1 MWMVKGNMM
10 AILLAAGVGSRLQPY
25 TQGIPK
31 PLVPLGFHG
40 GRIKVVAERLL
51 EQVKAAGINDV
62 VFVVN
67 HKKEAVMDYFGNG
80 SRFGVNILYCF
91 QEELNGDAGGIYLM
105 KDYLKETFMV
115 MDADNYYEDD
125 MVFKKVLDYHKKHE
139 SDATVA
145 TTKVKD
151 TRKYAIMKLEGD
163 KVLDL
168 VEKPLENP
176 KWDNDAKLGIFV
188 FEPNVLFKHEQSMAL
203 SEQGSFSTTQIL
215 KSLSKKGHD
224 VRAVRIEGHFTD
236 IGTWDRY
243 QEFQDWLLKHG
254 KKA

>member
-1 MWMVKGNMM
+1 MM

-51 EQVKAAGINDV
+51 EQVKNSGITDV

-67 HKKEAVMDYFGNG
+67 HKKEAIMDYFGNG
-80 SRFGVNILYCF
+80 SRFGVNALYCF
-91 QEELNGDAGGIYLM
+91 QEELNGDAGGIYLL
-105 KDYLKETFMV
+105 KNHLKETFLV
-115 MDADNYYEDD
+115 LDADNYYEDD
-125 MVFKKVLDYHKKHE
+125 EVFKKVIEYHKKHKA
-139 SDATVA
+139 SATVA
-145 TTKVKD
+145 MTKVQD
-151 TRKYAIMKLEGD
+151 TRKYAIMKVEGD
-163 KVLDL
+163 KVRDL

-176 KWDNDAKLGIFV
+176 KWNNDAKLGIFV
-188 FEPNVLFKHEQSMAL
+188 FEPSALFKFDQNIAL

-215 KSLSKKGHD
+215 KSLSQKGND
-224 VRAVRIEGHFTD
+224 VRAVKIEGHFTD

-243 QEFQDWLLKHG
+243 QEFQEWLLKHG
-254 KKA
+254 RKV